1 MGTWD
6 VQASLRVED
15 EWLGGGVR
23 HVEEAG
29 LVVELHVLGVLQV
42 VPREQTLHHTHSQS
56 NGNVKPLFPLPIRS
70 VPWPARAYLVGCES
84 CLVAHDV
91 SEHAAEVPPAAHE
104 GAAVQVVGQR
114 GVRAVG
120 PLVDARHG
128 LVGPARTL
136 GTEDHGRAERR
147 AAGKQA
153 GRHAGIGKS
162 RHLWLL
168 LTYRKV

>member
-1 MGTWD
+1 M
-6 VQASLRVED
+6 
-15 EWLGGGVR
+15 
-23 HVEEAG
+23 
-29 LVVELHVLGVLQV
+29 
-42 VPREQTLHHTHSQS
+42 
-56 NGNVKPLFPLPIRS
+56 
-70 VPWPARAYLVGCES
+70 AYLVGCES

-147 AAGKQA
+147 AAGKPA
-153 GRHAGIGKS
+153 GRHAGIVEVELGRGPVQAPLASLDLPEGVRQGMQGREDQHVEGVHGQHQLIVVQHLQPRPHSRGK
-162 RHLWLL
+162 
-168 LTYRKV
+168 